1 MNLPARFIILSP
13 SDSLPLDGDEDIN
26 TAAEELTEQLAD
38 GPIAMKT
45 KLIIS
50 ATNGITNDGGGG
62 HGGDDRRRGFKLRKI
77 IRSRAYV
84 LI

>member
-62 HGGDDRRRGFKLRKI
+62 DDRRRGFKLRKI